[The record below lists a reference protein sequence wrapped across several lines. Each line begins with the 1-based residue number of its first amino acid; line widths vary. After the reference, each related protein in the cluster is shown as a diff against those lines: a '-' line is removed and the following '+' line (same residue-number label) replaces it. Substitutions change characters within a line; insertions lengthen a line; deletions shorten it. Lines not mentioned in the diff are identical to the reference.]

1 MQQEDQTDATF
12 NIQQC
17 CDRLH
22 GGLGENRLNMWQI
35 RSQKNRMN
43 LLQFIQMKDENL
55 NRL

>member
-22 GGLGENRLNMWQI
+22 GGLGENRLNM
-35 RSQKNRMN
+35 
-43 LLQFIQMKDENL
+43 
-55 NRL
+55 